1 MASTPRKSPQGGR
14 PHPNEMPFI
23 PRMKCPHCGNDLEFF
38 EISEDAVV
46 VTHYAQN
53 PDGSFSVED
62 TSIQSTGGSR
72 LFCGSCEEDLS
83 ELHER
88 FSDMVF

>member
-1 MASTPRKSPQGGR
+1 MASTPRKLRGSNPLAA
-14 PHPNEMPFI
+14 NELQFT

-38 EISEDAVV
+38 EISEEAVV
-46 VTHYAQN
+46 VTHYIQN
-53 PDGSFSVED
+53 PDGSFSIED
-62 TSIQSTGGSR
+62 TSVQSIGDSR

-88 FSDMVF
+88 FSDMIF

>member
-1 MASTPRKSPQGGR
+1 MASTPRKTPQGGR

-46 VTHYAQN
+46 VTHYVERI
-53 PDGSFSVED
+53 SFSVED
-62 TSIQSTGGSR
+62 TPGWQSSR
-72 LFCGSCEEDLS
+72 
-83 ELHER
+83 ELR
-88 FSDMVF
+88 